1 MSFGSPTSHWTLEA
15 LGTTADL
22 EGLRD
27 RGGGCLESNND
38 LMQALPASDSPYCED
53 GQLAIDADYQFN
65 LNYAHTSQN
74 LLSRWGILF
83 GFAIL
88 FMGLTYVS
96 QRRKDEI

>member
-1 MSFGSPTSHWTLEA
+1 MVA
-15 LGTTADL
+15 A
-22 EGLRD
+22 
-27 RGGGCLESNND
+27 NNE
-38 LMQALPASDSPYCED
+38 LMQALPATDSPYCED
-53 GQLAIDADYQFN
+53 GQLAIDADYEFN

-83 GFAIL
+83 GFAVV